1 MDGLKRVE
9 SYDISNI
16 NGFET
21 VGSMVVFENGKAKK
35 SDSSSIHI
43 SFGT

>member
-1 MDGLKRVE
+1 ME

-21 VGSMVVFENGKAKK
+21 VGSMVVFEEGKAKRMITAK
-35 SDSSSIHI
+35 VSYP
-43 SFGT
+43 FRERAG